1 MPGQRGGR
9 TAGGTGLL
17 PLRAVLP
24 HALRTRECQFW
35 PHCPALQ
42 NATSNISLAY
52 VAPYTNASLDQVRR
66 SGLPGTPAVLSPA
79 SIFSGV
85 PATFLVAALQ
95 APAYQMVALVE
106 PRPPSKCHAPA

>member
-79 SIFSGV
+79 SIFFWRASDLPCSGIAG
-85 PATFLVAALQ
+85 PGLSDGGS
-95 APAYQMVALVE
+95 
-106 PRPPSKCHAPA
+106 R